1 MLGIDRQRQAINEA
15 AAFGRSA
22 DEQGVHGR
30 HQPDHAQVIG
40 EGCGRRHRFA
50 IDAAF
55 AHNRRGALLERPLD
69 PGAQR
74 SKPQRALDLGGDRPR
89 AVALAEGHLIERR
102 AAQTAAGREER
113 NGLDQIGLAGAVR
126 PDQHDR
132 LLAGFERGRVVVAEI
147 VERQAAGSSV
157 IGSRVRNQNP
167 SDQHKANRWDSK
179 FLITDY

>member
-15 AAFGRSA
+15 SAFGWSA

-30 HQPDHAQVIG
+30 SEPDHAQVIG
-40 EGCGRRHRFA
+40 EGCGRGNRLA
-50 IDAAF
+50 INPAF
-55 AHNRRGALLERPLD
+55 AHKRRGAVVERPLD

-102 AAQTAAGREER
+102 PAQTAAGREER
-113 NGLDQIGLAGAVR
+113 NGLDQIGLAGAIR

-132 LLAGFERGRVVVAEI
+132 LLAGFEAGRVVVAEI
-147 VERQAAGSSV
+147 VQRQATNRHQQSGIRRQGSGKQESKP
-157 IGSRVRNQNP
+157 SRSR
-167 SDQHKANRWDSK
+167 
-179 FLITDY
+179 